1 MPVIKNK
8 TKITV
13 IMDNY
18 VQSAGLAAEHG
29 WSVLIESGEDRILF
43 DTGAGKNIINN
54 LKQLGYTPGMINKVF
69 ISHGHYDH
77 TGGLYHILRYSG
89 RQIELFSHPDIF
101 HKKYKWTRRV
111 KMIHVGIPFGMD
123 DYSGQG
129 AVFRTAKTP
138 LKISPGIYSTGEI
151 PMGSPFESSDK
162 SFVKKTGGFY
172 RFDDLRDDTGV
183 IIEMQKGL
191 ILITGCAHR
200 GLINTIKQ
208 AQKVSGKKHLLAV
221 IGGFHLANKNKVY
234 IDKTIAELK
243 NTSLDMIIPAHCTGA
258 EGFCALKQEFGSS
271 CGFGYA
277 GRQMIFDDR

>member
-8 TKITV
+8 ITITV

-29 WSVLIESGEDRILF
+29 WSILIESGEDRILF
-43 DTGAGKNIINN
+43 DTGAGKSILNN
-54 LKQLGYTPGMINKVF
+54 LKQLGYTASMINKIF

-77 TGGLYHILRYSG
+77 TGGLYHILRHSG

-101 HKKYKWTRRV
+101 HKKYKLAPRM
-111 KMIHVGIPFGMD
+111 KKIYIGIPFEMD

-129 AVFRTAKTP
+129 AVFRTAATP
-138 LKISPGIYSTGEI
+138 LEISSGIYSTGEI
-151 PMGSPFESSDK
+151 AQEAPFESPDK
-162 SFVKKTGGFY
+162 NFVKKSGGFY
-172 RFDDLRDDTGV
+172 KFDDLRDDTGV

-208 AQKVSGKKHLLAV
+208 AQKVSGKQHFLAV
-221 IGGFHLANKNKVY
+221 IGGFHLANKNKAY
-234 IDKTIAELK
+234 IDKTITELK
-243 NTSLDMIIPAHCTGA
+243 NISLDMIMPAHCSGA
-258 EGFCALKQEFGSS
+258 EGFCALKQEFGRS
-271 CGFGYA
+271 CEFGYA
-277 GRQMIFDDR
+277 GRQMVFEDC